1 MTSLEQLGRFVARHE
16 VKALPDDL
24 RQKLRLH
31 VADVIGAWVAA
42 TATSEGKAL
51 IGYRARS
58 GRGLADDVM
67 ANCALARLSEI
78 DDIHLASMTTPG
90 AIVVPAA
97 LTIAASLPAIASADL
112 EAAIV
117 AGYETMVRL
126 GLAIDGPSVLY
137 RGIWPTYLG
146 APLGVAAVAARLFK
160 LGEARTAHALASA
173 LTLAAPGVGHHNATT
188 TSRWFAVGNAARSG
202 LTAALG
208 AQAGLTADLGLLDG
222 PFLQNIFAITPN
234 LPAFMD
240 DLDRPAAVAQLSFKP
255 WCAARQTM
263 AAVQA
268 LREIMAAG
276 AGPGDIQ
283 EIRVAVLPP
292 HLKMID
298 HGVVAGDRASF
309 LTSLPYQMAAAA
321 LAPAAL
327 DDLGQMK
334 ANVET
339 LQPFMQRIKVTADES
354 LLARGYP
361 ASWTARVTVTTPAG
375 ERENTVSHVPGDPA
389 RPFDRPTVTGKFVR
403 FAAPTLGE
411 TEARTV
417 LAQALEVF
425 DKPSLASEIV
435 QRIARAT

>member
-16 VKALPDDL
+16 ARALPDTL

-31 VADVIGAWVAA
+31 IADVVGAWVAA
-42 TATSEGKAL
+42 TATTEGKAL
-51 IGYRARS
+51 IAHRARTS
-58 GRGLADDVM
+58 GGLADDVV

-97 LTIAASLPAIASADL
+97 LTIAASLPATTAAEL

-117 AGYETMVRL
+117 GGYEAMIRL

-137 RGIWPTYLG
+137 RGIWPTYVG

-160 LGEARTAHALASA
+160 LDETQTGHALASA
-173 LTLAAPGVGHHNATT
+173 LTLAAPGVGHHNAPT
-188 TSRWFAVGNAARSG
+188 TSRWFAIGNAARGG

-208 AQAGLTADLGLLDG
+208 AQSGFTSDLNLLDG
-222 PFLQNIFAITPN
+222 PFLQSVFNITPK
-234 LPAFMD
+234 LPAL
-240 DLDRPAAVAQLSFKP
+240 LDGLDQPVSIARLSFKP

-276 AGPGDIQ
+276 AGPGDIR

-298 HGVVAGDRASF
+298 HGVAAGDRASF

-321 LAPAAL
+321 LTPAAL
-327 DDLGQMK
+327 DDLSQTRG
-334 ANVET
+334 NVDA
-339 LQPFMQRIKVTADES
+339 LQPFMQRINVTASEA
-354 LLARGYP
+354 LLAAGYP
-361 ASWTARVTVTTPAG
+361 DSWSARVTVTTAAG
-375 ERENTVSHVPGDPA
+375 ERDNIVSHVPGDPE
-389 RPFDRPTVTGKFVR
+389 RPFDQPTVTGKFVR
-403 FAAPTLGE
+403 FAAPVLGE
-411 TEARTV
+411 TEARAL
-417 LAQALEVF
+417 LAKALGVP
-425 DKPSLASEIV
+425 DNAGLAAEIV
-435 QRIARAT
+435 QRIARA